1 METEKYIKGFNDG
14 YLLKQ
19 HKPELIEKLLSTSS
33 TNEYIQGL
41 RDGERT
47 YEQQKVKSRT
57 QEIKDLKSRKSKN
70 RDIGLER

>member
-1 METEKYIKGFNDG
+1 MGTEKYIKGFNDG

-19 HKPELIEKLLSTSS
+19 HKPELIEKLLGTPS
-33 TNEYIQGL
+33 TNEYTRGL

-57 QEIKDLKSRKSKN
+57 QEIKDLKSMVFLAASR
-70 RDIGLER
+70 

>member
-19 HKPELIEKLLSTSS
+19 HKPELIEKLLSTPS

-41 RDGERT
+41 RDGERA